1 MTQTLQRPRS
11 GRMFAGVAAGL
22 ARYFGVDVTIMR
34 LVFVLAVLS
43 GLSPLV
49 YVILWIVMPE
59 EPAVSE
65 ADAQRLQAPR
75 YDPYTGQPLA

>member
-1 MTQTLQRPRS
+1 MTTRLQRPRS
-11 GRMFAGVAAGL
+11 DRMFAGVAAGL
-22 ARYFGVDVTIMR
+22 AQYFGIDVTIMR

-59 EPAVSE
+59 EPAAE
-65 ADAQRLQAPR
+65 QPHR
-75 YDPYTGQPLA
+75 YDPYTGQPLQ

>member
-1 MTQTLQRPRS
+1 MTMRLQRPRS
-11 GRMFAGVAAGL
+11 DRMFAGVAAGL
-22 ARYFGVDVTIMR
+22 AQYFGIDVTIMR

-59 EPAVSE
+59 EPAATPE
-65 ADAQRLQAPR
+65 PHR